1 MMLKSKELFG
11 RWRNSAAGKISVI
24 LFIVS
29 IVLLILACS
38 PWGNFS
44 ERVANNINNI
54 LFGLA
59 TNLLGIIVTVS
70 FVQYFI
76 DKQDARQEEREE
88 KAQILRY
95 NRLMSVLV
103 QRYKMYFYCVVTP
116 MEMRAQK
123 DINALDENFNFED
136 MCDLHEQSLYICDG
150 CAESSIALLYK
161 AENKVREYMVRMLE
175 SVQFKY
181 NEELK
186 NVILEFVEKSYAY
199 DVREGILGNEKLYA
213 GQKKISEMAKD
224 AIADVSYNWVEKV
237 NNGEVKSNII
247 VPYVQL
253 YELLREEIQILKR
266 YTNYITKIEN
276 EEI

>member
-1 MMLKSKELFG
+1 MMLKTKELFG

-29 IVLLILACS
+29 IVLMILACS

-76 DKQDARQEEREE
+76 DKQDARLEECEE

-95 NRLMSVLV
+95 DRLMSVLV

-116 MEMRAQK
+116 MDMRTQK
-123 DINALDENFNFED
+123 DINALDKILILRICVICMNNRFIYVMGVRNHQ
-136 MCDLHEQSLYICDG
+136 LH
-150 CAESSIALLYK
+150 
-161 AENKVREYMVRMLE
+161 
-175 SVQFKY
+175 F
-181 NEELK
+181 
-186 NVILEFVEKSYAY
+186 
-199 DVREGILGNEKLYA
+199 
-213 GQKKISEMAKD
+213 
-224 AIADVSYNWVEKV
+224 
-237 NNGEVKSNII
+237 
-247 VPYVQL
+247 
-253 YELLREEIQILKR
+253 
-266 YTNYITKIEN
+266 YTKQKIE
-276 EEI
+276 